1 MLLEE
6 SNNSPEV
13 IAVASE
19 EVFKTFEQM
28 CLDKLKEI
36 GRSTAE
42 QWSFA
47 MGYRHRSSLAKVIRR
62 IKQIYPD
69 KLVIY
74 ERKYPRLYEA
84 T

>member
-6 SNNSPEV
+6 SRNSQEV
-13 IAVASE
+13 VTIASE
-19 EVFKTFEQM
+19 DVFRTYEQM

-47 MGYRHRSSLAKVIRR
+47 MGYQHRSSLAKVIKR
-62 IKQIYPD
+62 IKQKYPN
-69 KLVIY
+69 KIVIY
-74 ERKYPRLYEA
+74 DKKYPRLYEA
-84 T
+84 K